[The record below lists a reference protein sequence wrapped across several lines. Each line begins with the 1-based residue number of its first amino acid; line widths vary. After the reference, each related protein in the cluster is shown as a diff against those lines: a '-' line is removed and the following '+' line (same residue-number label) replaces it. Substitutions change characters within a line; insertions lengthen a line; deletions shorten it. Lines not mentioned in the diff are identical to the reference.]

1 MINFFEQNPMLFVVL
16 VFVLFCLIIYILLK
30 LDGKKKKKKSAI
42 KKESKEKKSE
52 ERVETTEKSDIG
64 AEEKAL
70 DEVTES
76 STDVEDE
83 KKDKSLIK
91 KKKTVKKAK
100 NKPEITRVY
109 EKTEKKVDKTPT
121 EEYAPSISEDE
132 LLSKMQFVKSS
143 NTVSKLTKFS
153 SLEQKEQ
160 EMLEGAL
167 VEYEEYK
174 PQEIKK
180 EVQHFDKTR
189 RLSKCVECGS
199 FDDMFCS
206 HISEHYLNIDSSR
219 HLKIGDDFEEKLYG
233 RAAETLANSSAK
245 VDNDV
250 PRETVS
256 AEGLTRK
263 DSMKSWIENKKREE
277 LAKFSIVAGNQPDH
291 YIVDCEHED
300 IDLSAKNLLVVDSII
315 NRKRLSNSK
324 R

>member
-16 VFVLFCLIIYILLK
+16 IFVIFCLIIYTLLK
-30 LDGKKKKKKSAI
+30 NEGKRKKKSAI
-42 KKESKEKKSE
+42 KKESKDKKLEEK
-52 ERVETTEKSDIG
+52 VEKTEKSDIP
-64 AEEKAL
+64 EEKAL

-76 STDVEDE
+76 SSDVKDE
-83 KKDKSLIK
+83 QKDKSLIK
-91 KKKTVKKAK
+91 KKKTVKKTK
-100 NKPEITRVY
+100 NKPEITKVY
-109 EKTEKKVDKTPT
+109 EKTEKKVEETKS

-132 LLSKMQFVKSS
+132 LLSKLQFVKSS

-160 EMLEGAL
+160 EMIEEAL

-174 PQEIKK
+174 PENIKST
-180 EVQHFDKTR
+180 QHFDKTR
-189 RLSKCVECGS
+189 RLSKCIECGS

-219 HLKIGDDFEEKLYG
+219 HLKIGADFEEKLYG

-245 VDNDV
+245 VDSDV

-263 DSMKSWIENKKREE
+263 ESMKSWIENKKREE

-300 IDLSAKNLLVVDSII
+300 IDLSAKNLLVVDSIL
-315 NRKRLSNSK
+315 NRKRLSNNK

>member
-16 VFVLFCLIIYILLK
+16 IFVIFCLIIYILLK
-30 LDGKKKKKKSAI
+30 NEGKKKKKITS
-42 KKESKEKKSE
+42 KKESKAKKSE
-52 ERVETTEKSDIG
+52 EKSETTEKSDIG
-64 AEEKAL
+64 EEKTL
-70 DEVTES
+70 GEVTES
-76 STDVEDE
+76 SSDVKDE
-83 KKDKSLIK
+83 QKDKSLIK

-109 EKTEKKVDKTPT
+109 EKTEKKVEETSS

-189 RLSKCVECGS
+189 RLSKCIKCGS

-206 HISEHYLNIDSSR
+206 HISDHYLNIDSSR

-245 VDNDV
+245 VDSDV
-250 PRETVS
+250 PRETSS

-263 DSMKSWIENKKREE
+263 ESMKSWIQNKKREE

-315 NRKRLSNSK
+315 NRKRLSNNK